1 MSDIDGRNA
10 WLRLFVSVVLSA
22 VGGVGMWAVV
32 VVLPAVQAE
41 FGVDRGE
48 AAFAY
53 TLTMAGFA
61 LGNALIGRAIDR
73 WGFTRP
79 GLVAAVVLGIGFLVA
94 ARAPSMATFGLV
106 QGLLIGTGSAATF
119 GPLIA
124 DISHWFVKRRGIA
137 VATAASGNYFAG
149 AIWPAIMPHFI
160 LSDGWRAT
168 YSGIGIVCLV
178 TMLPLTLM
186 LRRQRPRGDG
196 RAGGGAGGPARPV
209 MPTGMTPGLLQA
221 ILVVAGISCCVAMSM
236 PQVHIVAYCMDLGY
250 GVARGAEMLSL
261 MLAAGVVSR
270 LGSGW
275 LADRIGGIPTL
286 LIGSIGQGLS
296 LLLYLPFDGLAS
308 LYVVSFVFGLSQ
320 GGIVPCYAII
330 VRETMPAEEAGRRV
344 GLVVMATVVG
354 MALGGWMSGAIYDL
368 TGSYQMAFLNGIAY
382 NLVNLTAIGF
392 LLWRSRH
399 ATGRRALPQ
408 AG

>member
-1 MSDIDGRNA
+1 
-10 WLRLFVSVVLSA
+10 
-22 VGGVGMWAVV
+22 
-32 VVLPAVQAE
+32 
-41 FGVDRGE
+41 
-48 AAFAY
+48 
-53 TLTMAGFA
+53 MAGFA

-79 GLVAAVVLGIGFLVA
+79 GLVAAVVLGIGFLAGGRGALDGDLRAGPGA
-94 ARAPSMATFGLV
+94 ADRHRLGRHLRAADRRHLALV
-106 QGLLIGTGSAATF
+106 RQA
-119 GPLIA
+119 P
-124 DISHWFVKRRGIA
+124 RGIA

-296 LLLYLPFDGLAS
+296 LLLLFAVRRAGLA
-308 LYVVSFVFGLSQ
+308 LCGVVR
-320 GGIVPCYAII
+320 
-330 VRETMPAEEAGRRV
+330 VRAVAGRHR
-344 GLVVMATVVG
+344 
-354 MALGGWMSGAIYDL
+354 ALLRHHRSRDDARRGGRPAGRAGRHGDGGRHGARRLDVGAIYDL
-368 TGSYQMAFLNGIAY
+368 TGSYQMAFLNGIAF